1 MAGGKQTAI
10 QRTDTDTYTG
20 STRGGEKVDEEKT
33 EYLTLESQIVP
44 YMAFPRFLLDVKVNE
59 TARIVYVLLL
69 DRARLSMKNG
79 GWVDQDG
86 HVYIIYPV
94 SDLAKDLQKSEMTIK
109 NCLASLEEAGLI
121 HRSRGKPGCP
131 SRTYVKVCVPTDS
144 ILSRRQTENYPS
156 AGQDSFSQTDR
167 KLSGNKNYTTKQY
180 NQRYRNAYSNRPQV
194 RRTYEC
200 REGESL

>member
-1 MAGGKQTAI
+1 MLQTLNNQGV
-10 QRTDTDTYTG
+10 QRVVRTK
-20 STRGGEKVDEEKT
+20 S
-33 EYLTLESQIVP
+33 SQNM
-44 YMAFPRFLLDVKVNE
+44 YE
-59 TARIVYVLLL
+59 VY
-69 DRARLSMKNG
+69 RTFSQEN
-79 GWVDQDG
+79 
-86 HVYIIYPV
+86 P
-94 SDLAKDLQKSEMTIK
+94 
-109 NCLASLEEAGLI
+109 ASLEEAGLI
-121 HRSRGKPGCP
+121 HRSKGKPGYP